1 MPKGLIRHQHTGDLH
16 FITISCYRH
25 THVLETPAA
34 RDTLQRIVEET
45 RQKYLFHV
53 LGYVFLSNHIHLLVT
68 EPETAN
74 LSTAIQVLK
83 QRFSRIRS
91 EELVWDPD
99 TTTSTS
105 SPTQSE
111 SRSFVTCT
119 ATLSKLAWSNYRN
132 NGVGAVTARTPLKKT
147 TQSKSQPNARKT
159 PGAPYLDSEMWASSE
174 ARPLSSNL
182 ARRQKASAPVKRQI
196 CFYLEELYRDHLE

>member
-25 THVLETPAA
+25 THILDTPAA
-34 RDTLQRIVEET
+34 RDTLQRILEET

-83 QRFSRIRS
+83 QRFSRTRS
-91 EELVWDPD
+91 EEFVWEPRYHDFNVFTNAKRVEKLRYMHRNPIKAGLVELPEQWRW
-99 TTTSTS
+99 S
-105 SPTQSE
+105 SCRAYATQE
-111 SRSFVTCT
+111 
-119 ATLSKLAWSNYRN
+119 NH
-132 NGVGAVTARTPLKKT
+132 PIQIT
-147 TQSKSQPNARKT
+147 TQHP
-159 PGAPYLDSEMWASSE
+159 
-174 ARPLSSNL
+174 
-182 ARRQKASAPVKRQI
+182 
-196 CFYLEELYRDHLE
+196 